1 MSTKSIPENS
11 SRRRTRTYSASDSGL
26 TKRFKSDSVQHTVSQ
41 PLSCS
46 TDQCVPSCCGAE
58 LEIYSD
64 GLQVDFF
71 DDSCSSCYVV
81 HKTVKEH
88 SKVEEQPLGGFVA
101 LPPEIFHVVLSLLEI
116 LDIDALA
123 RTSAEMCAAVC
134 GYVYTPVGLNSVLP
148 QYSEG
153 DFAEP
158 MEFNQLGMYDN
169 VMLFHNLA

>member
-1 MSTKSIPENS
+1 MSTESIHPRPA
-11 SRRRTRTYSASDSGL
+11 RRPRTYSESDSGSGF
-26 TKRFKSDSVQHTVSQ
+26 TKRFKSDNGQHAVSH

-46 TDQCVPSCCGAE
+46 TDQCVPSCYGAE

-71 DDSCSSCYVV
+71 DDPCSSHYVV
-81 HKTVKEH
+81 DKTAEEC
-88 SKVEEQPLGGFVA
+88 SKVEEHPLGSFAV
-101 LPPEIFHVVLSLLEI
+101 LPPEMFHLVLSLLEI
-116 LDIDALA
+116 SDIDALA

-158 MEFNQLGMYDN
+158 VEFNQLGMCD
-169 VMLFHNLA
+169 HR